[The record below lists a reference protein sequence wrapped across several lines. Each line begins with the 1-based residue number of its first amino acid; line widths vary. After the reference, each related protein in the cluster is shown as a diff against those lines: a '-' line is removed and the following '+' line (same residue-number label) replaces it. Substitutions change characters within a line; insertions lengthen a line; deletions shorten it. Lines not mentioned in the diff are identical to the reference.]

1 MISKDMID
9 MLNSGIRYAKAMTS
23 MEDIIRKLEAW
34 QSEFNYGPYVTD
46 QMRMSLDLIQL
57 AHEEM
62 SRESFIV
69 EFEEGGLNNDHRAD

>member
-1 MISKDMID
+1 MIPQSMID

-23 MEDIIRKLEAW
+23 MEDIIRKMEAW
-34 QSEFNYGPYVTD
+34 QNEFHFGPYVAD
-46 QMRMSLDLIQL
+46 QMKMALDLIEL

-69 EFEEGGLNNDHRAD
+69 EFEEGSLNYDHRAD

>member
-1 MISKDMID
+1 MIPQSMID

-23 MEDIIRKLEAW
+23 MEDIIRKMEAW
-34 QSEFNYGPYVTD
+34 QREFNYGSYVTD
-46 QMRMSLDLIQL
+46 QMKMSLDLIQL

-69 EFEEGGLNNDHRAD
+69 EFEEGSLNNDHRTN

>member
-1 MISKDMID
+1 MIPQSMID

-23 MEDIIRKLEAW
+23 MEDIIRKMEAW
-34 QSEFNYGPYVTD
+34 QNEFNFGPYVSD
-46 QMRMSLDLIQL
+46 QMRMALDLIDL

-69 EFEEGGLNNDHRAD
+69 EFEEGSLNYDHRTN

>member
-1 MISKDMID
+1 MIPQSMID

-23 MEDIIRKLEAW
+23 MEDIIRKMESW
-34 QSEFNYGPYVTD
+34 QSEFYFGPYVTD
-46 QMRMSLDLIQL
+46 KMKMSLEEIKL

-69 EFEEGGLNNDHRAD
+69 EFEEGSLNK

>member
-1 MISKDMID
+1 MPIPQSMID

-23 MEDIIRKLEAW
+23 MEDIIRKMEAW
-34 QSEFNYGPYVTD
+34 QSEFYFGPYVTD
-46 QMRMSLDLIQL
+46 KMKCSLEEIKL

-69 EFEEGGLNNDHRAD
+69 ELEEGRLKQ

>member
-1 MISKDMID
+1 MIPQSMID

-23 MEDIIRKLEAW
+23 MEDIIRKMEAW
-34 QSEFNYGPYVTD
+34 QSEFNFGPYVAD

-69 EFEEGGLNNDHRAD
+69 EFEEGSINYDHRTN

>member
-1 MISKDMID
+1 MIPQSMLD

-23 MEDIIRKLEAW
+23 MEDIIRKMEAW
-34 QSEFNYGPYVTD
+34 QREFNYGPYVTD
-46 QMRMSLDLIQL
+46 QMKMSLDLIQL

-69 EFEEGGLNNDHRAD
+69 EFEEGSLNNDHRAN

>member
-1 MISKDMID
+1 MIPQSMID

-23 MEDIIRKLEAW
+23 MEDIIRKMEAW
-34 QSEFNYGPYVTD
+34 QREYNYGSYVTE
-46 QMRMSLDLIQL
+46 QMKMSLDLLEL

-69 EFEEGGLNNDHRAD
+69 ELEEGSLNYDHRAD

>member
-1 MISKDMID
+1 MIPQSMID

-23 MEDIIRKLEAW
+23 MEDIIRKMEAW
-34 QSEFNYGPYVTD
+34 QNEFNFGPYVSD
-46 QMRMSLDLIQL
+46 QMRMALDLIDL

-69 EFEEGGLNNDHRAD
+69 EFEEGSLNYDHRAN

>member
-1 MISKDMID
+1 MIPQSMID

-23 MEDIIRKLEAW
+23 MEDIIRKMEAW
-34 QSEFNYGPYVTD
+34 QNEFYYGPYVTE
-46 QMRMSLDLIQL
+46 QMKIALEEIKD

-69 EFEEGGLNNDHRAD
+69 EFEEGSLNYDRRND

>member
-1 MISKDMID
+1 MIPQSMID
-9 MLNSGIRYAKAMTS
+9 MLNDGIRYAKAMTS
-23 MEDIIRKLEAW
+23 MEDIIRKMEAW

-46 QMRMSLDLIQL
+46 QMRMALDLIEL

-69 EFEEGGLNNDHRAD
+69 EFEEGSLKNDHRAD

>member
-1 MISKDMID
+1 MIPQSMID
-9 MLNSGIRYAKAMTS
+9 MLNSGIRYAKAMAS
-23 MEDIIRKLEAW
+23 MEDIIRKMEAW
-34 QSEFNYGPYVTD
+34 QKEFDFGQYVAD

-69 EFEEGGLNNDHRAD
+69 EFEEGSLNYDNRTN